1 MKDFSLKDFVLL
13 TSYSVS
19 SISCPVMR
27 QTRTPNFIPI
37 VPEYFAAVGSV
48 RTALPKKNPYPILM
62 SSWDI
67 HYKTWK
73 NIDVPK
79 ILIKY
84 ENLLKDTNNVIQ
96 EIIKFFNKY
105 YNIDF
110 SNLEQKINNIIKTT
124 NFDSFKKHEKKHG
137 FNEAPYFYFKTG
149 IAEYFFWEGKSDTLV
164 DLMSS

>member
-1 MKDFSLKDFVLL
+1 MLKKL
-13 TSYSVS
+13 
-19 SISCPVMR
+19 R
-27 QTRTPNFIPI
+27 
-37 VPEYFAAVGSV
+37 
-48 RTALPKKNPYPILM
+48 
-62 SSWDI
+62 
-67 HYKTWK
+67 YKTWK

-124 NFDSFKKHEKKHG
+124 NFDSFKKHEKKYC
-137 FNEAPYFYFKTG
+137 FNEEPYFYFKTG
-149 IAEYFFWEGKSDTLV
+149 IAEYFFREGKSEQWKKILTKDHIKKIESEFRETMIEL
-164 DLMSS
+164 DYLE